1 MNEKR
6 NATKD
11 EMDDYLND
19 INETTEEMF
28 ARYLNLMNNTNK
40 YTPDSAAD
48 EVSQY
53 SKKEL

>member
-28 ARYLNLMNNTNK
+28 ARYLNLMNKTNK